1 MQHESVASFAFH
13 VIMARGTGKR
23 ISLLT
28 YKLLLLLVQLNL
40 LVIITKAA
48 KTSRNWN
55 ILPAQT
61 IISMENLLTTTQ
73 IPPEFLQPTY
83 MIGKIPR
90 KAVISEPRV
99 SYSLYIPPEQYKDT
113 LRAQANDASQA
124 TLRKLSLLVFIHGT
138 LRDDSYVER
147 GLIPFAEST
156 PCAIMAPLF
165 PAGLDSPTDLDS
177 YKLLR
182 SPTLRSD
189 LALLDMLNEV
199 AHRWPGIDTTKF
211 FLMGYSG
218 GAQFAH
224 RFLYL
229 YPERLAAVSIGAPGS
244 VTILDHSTSWPA
256 GIADVQE
263 LFGIRLDKS
272 LIKQVKIQ
280 LVVGD
285 ADVEVHGGKEFWTW
299 LQKFKAAAGT
309 DLLSSAQQ
317 KMELN
322 KVPNREIVQNRLGTL
337 KTLQALWREDGI
349 DAQLDIVE
357 GAKHE
362 SLKCQ
367 SHSLNFLQSL
377 IQELQLH

>member
-1 MQHESVASFAFH
+1 
-13 VIMARGTGKR
+13 
-23 ISLLT
+23 
-28 YKLLLLLVQLNL
+28 
-40 LVIITKAA
+40 
-48 KTSRNWN
+48 
-55 ILPAQT
+55 
-61 IISMENLLTTTQ
+61 MENLLSTTN
-73 IPPEFLQPTY
+73 IPPEFLKPVY

-90 KAVISEPRV
+90 KALLSEPRV
-99 SYSLYIPPEQYKDT
+99 SYSLYIPPDHYKDV
-113 LRAQANDASQA
+113 LHAQANGASQA
-124 TLRKLSLLVFIHGT
+124 ASRKLPLLVFIHGT
-138 LRDDSYVER
+138 LRDDSYAER

-165 PAGLDSPTDLDS
+165 PAGLDSSTDLDS

-199 AHRWPGIDTTKF
+199 AYRWPGIETKKI

-244 VTILDHSTSWPA
+244 VTILDHSTPWPT
-256 GIADVQE
+256 GIADISE
-263 LFGIRLDKS
+263 IFGIRIDIG

-285 ADVEVHGGKEFWTW
+285 ADVEAHGGTEFWTW
-299 LQKFKAAAGT
+299 LQKFKATEGT
-309 DLLSSAQQ
+309 DLSSSAQP
-317 KMELN
+317 KIEGDKISN
-322 KVPNREIVQNRLGTL
+322 KAIVQNRLETL
-337 KTLQALWREDGI
+337 TRLQALWKEDGI

-367 SHSLNFLQSL
+367 GHSLKFLQSL
-377 IQELQLH
+377 IQQ

>member
-1 MQHESVASFAFH
+1 ME
-13 VIMARGTGKR
+13 R
-23 ISLLT
+23 LL
-28 YKLLLLLVQLNL
+28 
-40 LVIITKAA
+40 
-48 KTSRNWN
+48 S
-55 ILPAQT
+55 
-61 IISMENLLTTTQ
+61 TTQ
-73 IPPEFLQPTY
+73 IPPEFLKPTY

-90 KAVISEPRV
+90 KALISEPRV
-99 SYSLYIPPEQYKDT
+99 SYNLYIPPEHYKDP
-113 LRAQANDASQA
+113 LRSQA
-124 TLRKLSLLVFIHGT
+124 SVVSQAAFPKLPLLVFIHGT
-138 LRDDSYVER
+138 LRDDSYTER

-156 PCAIMAPLF
+156 PCAILAPLF
-165 PAGLDSPTDLDS
+165 PAGLDGSTDLDS

-199 AHRWPGIDTTKF
+199 ALRWPGIDTTRI

-229 YPERLAAVSIGAPGS
+229 YPQRLAAVSIGAPGT
-244 VTILDHSTSWPA
+244 VTKLDHSASWPT
-256 GIADVQE
+256 GIENTEE
-263 LFGIRLDKS
+263 LFGIHVDKN

-285 ADVEVHGGKEFWTW
+285 ADVEIHGGAEFWMW
-299 LQKFKAAAGT
+299 LQKFKTAAGSGS
-309 DLLSSAQQ
+309 LSSAQPDV
-317 KMELN
+317 ELS
-322 KVPNREIVQNRLGTL
+322 KVPDKEIVQNRLGTL
-337 KTLQALWREDGI
+337 KKLQALWREDGI

-367 SHSLNFLQSL
+367 PYSLNFLQPL
-377 IQELQLH
+377 MREQ

>member
-1 MQHESVASFAFH
+1 ME
-13 VIMARGTGKR
+13 T
-23 ISLLT
+23 LL
-28 YKLLLLLVQLNL
+28 
-40 LVIITKAA
+40 
-48 KTSRNWN
+48 S
-55 ILPAQT
+55 
-61 IISMENLLTTTQ
+61 TTN
-73 IPPEFLQPTY
+73 IPPQFLKPVY

-90 KAVISEPRV
+90 RALISEPRV
-99 SYSLYIPPEQYKDT
+99 SYSLYIPPDHYKDN
-113 LRAQANDASQA
+113 LQAQVNGASQA
-124 TLRKLSLLVFIHGT
+124 AVCKLPLLVFIHGT
-138 LRDDSYVER
+138 LRDDSYADR

-156 PCAIMAPLF
+156 PCAILAPLF
-165 PAGLDSPTDLDS
+165 PAGLDSSTDLDS

-199 AHRWPGIDTTKF
+199 AYRWPGIDTDKI

-244 VTILDHSTSWPA
+244 VTILDRSTSWPT
-256 GIADVQE
+256 GISDVEE
-263 LFGIRLDKS
+263 LFEKRIDTN

-285 ADVEVHGGKEFWTW
+285 ADVEVHGGTEFWTW
-299 LQKFKAAAGT
+299 LQKFKAAGGAN
-309 DLLSSAQQ
+309 LSSSARPKIQGNQ
-317 KMELN
+317 IPN
-322 KVPNREIVQNRLGTL
+322 KEIVQNRLGTL
-337 KTLQALWREDGI
+337 KRLQASWREDGI
-349 DAQLDIVE
+349 NAQLDIVE

-367 SHSLNFLQSL
+367 SHSLKFLQSL
-377 IQELQLH
+377 IQG

>member
-1 MQHESVASFAFH
+1 MN
-13 VIMARGTGKR
+13 
-23 ISLLT
+23 SLI
-28 YKLLLLLVQLNL
+28 
-40 LVIITKAA
+40 IITKAGNA
-48 KTSRNWN
+48 GRHW
-55 ILPAQT
+55 
-61 IISMENLLTTTQ
+61 IISQAVTTLNMEKLLSTTQ
-73 IPPEFLQPTY
+73 IPPEFLKPTY

-90 KAVISEPRV
+90 KALISEPRV
-99 SYSLYIPPEQYKDT
+99 SYSLYIPPEHYKDT
-113 LRAQANDASQA
+113 SSGEANGASQA
-124 TLRKLSLLVFIHGT
+124 ALSKLPLLVFIHGT
-138 LRDDSYVER
+138 MRDDSYVER

-156 PCAIMAPLF
+156 PCAVMAPLF
-165 PAGLDSPTDLDS
+165 PAGLDGSTDLDS

-199 AHRWPGIDTTKF
+199 AHRWPGIDTTKV

-229 YPERLAAVSIGAPGS
+229 YPERLAAVSIGAPGT
-244 VTILDHSTSWPA
+244 VTVLDHSASWPS
-256 GIADVQE
+256 GVADAEE
-263 LFGIRLDKS
+263 LFGIRVDKD
-272 LIKQVKIQ
+272 LIKQVKLQ

-285 ADVEVHGGKEFWTW
+285 ADVEVHGGAEFWTW

-309 DLLSSAQQ
+309 DLLSSAQTEV
-317 KMELN
+317 KLD
-322 KVPNREIVQNRLGTL
+322 KVPNKEIVQNRLGTL
-337 KTLQALWREDGI
+337 KRLQALWREDGI

-367 SHSLNFLQSL
+367 PYSLNFLQL
-377 IQELQLH
+377 LMREQ

>member
-1 MQHESVASFAFH
+1 MCPL
-13 VIMARGTGKR
+13 I
-23 ISLLT
+23 
-28 YKLLLLLVQLNL
+28 
-40 LVIITKAA
+40 IITKAGKA
-48 KTSRNWN
+48 GRHWAISHAAT
-55 ILPAQT
+55 IL
-61 IISMENLLTTTQ
+61 IMEKLLSTAQ
-73 IPPEFLQPTY
+73 IPTEFLKPTY

-90 KAVISEPRV
+90 KALTSEPRV
-99 SYSLYIPPEQYKDT
+99 SYSLYIPPEHYKDIS
-113 LRAQANDASQA
+113 RGQANGASQPA
-124 TLRKLSLLVFIHGT
+124 LPKLPLLVFIHGT

-165 PAGLDSPTDLDS
+165 PAGLDSSTDLDS

-199 AHRWPGIDTTKF
+199 AHRWPGIDTRRV

-218 GAQFAH
+218 GGQFVH

-229 YPERLAAVSIGAPGS
+229 YPERLSAVSIGAPGT
-244 VTILDHSTSWPA
+244 VTMLDHSASWPA
-256 GIADVQE
+256 GIANTEE
-263 LFGIRLDKS
+263 LFGLRVDKD

-285 ADVEVHGGKEFWTW
+285 ADVEVHGGAEFWSW

-309 DLLSSAQQ
+309 ELLSSAQPET
-317 KMELN
+317 ELSN
-322 KVPNREIVQNRLGTL
+322 IPSKEIVQNRLGTL
-337 KTLQALWREDGI
+337 KKLQALWREHGI
-349 DAQLDIVE
+349 DAQLDIAE
-357 GAKHE
+357 GVKHE

-367 SHSLNFLQSL
+367 PYSLNFLQSL
-377 IQELQLH
+377 IRER

>member
-1 MQHESVASFAFH
+1 M
-13 VIMARGTGKR
+13 
-23 ISLLT
+23 
-28 YKLLLLLVQLNL
+28 NL
-40 LVIITKAA
+40 LIIITKANKA
-48 KTSRNWN
+48 GRCR
-55 ILPAQT
+55 
-61 IISMENLLTTTQ
+61 IISLAGTILNMEKLLSTTQ
-73 IPPEFLQPTY
+73 IPPEFLKPTY

-90 KAVISEPRV
+90 KALISEPRV
-99 SYSLYIPPEQYKDT
+99 SYSLYVPPEHYKDP
-113 LRAQANDASQA
+113 LRAQANGASQ
-124 TLRKLSLLVFIHGT
+124 TVLRKLPLLVFIHGT
-138 LRDDSYVER
+138 LRDASYAER

-165 PAGLDSPTDLDS
+165 PAGLDSTTDLDS

-199 AHRWPGIDTTKF
+199 AHRWPGIDTTKI

-229 YPERLAAVSIGAPGS
+229 YPERLAAVSIGAPGT
-244 VTILDHSTSWPA
+244 VTTLDHSASWPK
-256 GIADVQE
+256 GIADVKE
-263 LFGIRLDKS
+263 LFGIRVDKN

-285 ADVEVHGGKEFWTW
+285 ADVEVHGGAEFWTW

-309 DLLSSAQQ
+309 DLLSSAQP
-317 KMELN
+317 KMGSAE
-322 KVPNREIVQNRLGTL
+322 VPNKEIVQNRLGTL
-337 KTLQALWREDGI
+337 KKLQALWREDGI

-367 SHSLNFLQSL
+367 PCSLNFLQSL
-377 IQELQLH
+377 IKER